1 MADSQ
6 QKKMAKNQ
14 VIAIDIGTNTAKMVQ
29 LEQSSGAVHLINAN
43 IVTYPDKED
52 QQQVAE
58 SVKRLWESVG
68 DSPVQGNLRSLFN
81 RDRTEVVLALPRFL
95 VNTKRLANLPAAGD
109 EQLASIVAIAAEAE
123 LPFRI
128 EEAIFTYHDVQRT
141 SEATSVELISTRR
154 ATVTGYL
161 DLLEQIGVSPSGV
174 TPSMIAIA
182 EVAANSAGTKST
194 FVVDIG
200 AEQTDFCFMQGQEL
214 RFSRSFR
221 LGGNHLSEHIS
232 SSLNIDI
239 EAAAQEKQYVSAS
252 EAPASTWTT
261 QFIAELQRSIV
272 AATAHRESNS
282 RRSSVINDQLQEG
295 SVAATGDSLTDNH
308 SAEEETEL
316 WLCGEGAR
324 VQDLASICE
333 AELDIPTQLW
343 NPLHTLQQHADIDI
357 RPLHPGVEAILDEWG
372 DTLAVPLGVGLNAL
386 KPGPQVSL
394 LPQEAVE
401 TLTQT
406 TRQRQL
412 LAAAGLGILLV
423 GGIFFGGYTL
433 QRAQQH
439 RNEAVEAQLAHY
451 AQPMAA
457 AQAQLGREL
466 ALTDML
472 AHHISPLDILYAL
485 SEMFGDRTQV
495 AWTNFNITNLH
506 EPTIARI
513 TFNLESAS
521 HNAINTLLGA
531 LDRSGVFTNVRP
543 GEVTTITQN
552 RKQIFQV
559 QVRCNLTASAIKAFA
574 KKRYPM
580 PEIQIDEPET
590 DTELRLSPPMTETL
604 EDEKNE

>member
-1 MADSQ
+1 
-6 QKKMAKNQ
+6 MAKNRI
-14 VIAIDIGTNTAKMVQ
+14 IAIDIGTNTAKMVQ
-29 LEQSSGAVHLINAN
+29 LEQSSAAVHLINAN
-43 IVTYPDKED
+43 VVTYPDKED

-81 RDRTEVVLALPRFL
+81 RDRTDVVLALPRFL

-161 DLLEQIGVSPSGV
+161 DLLEQIGVSASGI
-174 TPSMIAIA
+174 TPSMIAVA
-182 EVAANSAGTKST
+182 EVAANGGCTKST

-239 EAAAQEKQYVSAS
+239 EAAAQEKQHVSAS

-261 QFIAELQRSIV
+261 QFIAELQRSIA
-272 AATAHRESNS
+272 AATVHRESNGFGAEES
-282 RRSSVINDQLQEG
+282 TDADQGL
-295 SVAATGDSLTDNH
+295 SLT
-308 SAEEETEL
+308 EGGTEL

-324 VQDLASICE
+324 VLDLASACE
-333 AELDIPTQLW
+333 AELNIPTQLW
-343 NPLHTLQQHADIDI
+343 NPLHALQQHAGVDI
-357 RPLHPGVEAILDEWG
+357 RPLRPAVEAILDEWG

-433 QRAQQH
+433 QRAQKH
-439 RNEAVEAQLAHY
+439 RNEAVEAQLTHY

-472 AHHISPLDILYAL
+472 AHHISPLDILHAL

-506 EPTIARI
+506 EPTTARI

-521 HNAINTLLGA
+521 HNAINTLLRA

-559 QVRCNLTASAIKAFA
+559 QVRCNLTASAIKTFA

-580 PEIQIDEPET
+580 PEIQIDEPEM

>member
-1 MADSQ
+1 
-6 QKKMAKNQ
+6 MAKNQ

-29 LEQSSGAVHLINAN
+29 LEQSSAAVHLINASV
-43 IVTYPDKED
+43 VTYPNKDD
-52 QQQVAE
+52 RQQIAE
-58 SVKRLWESVG
+58 SVKHLWESLG
-68 DSPVQGNLRSLFN
+68 DPPMQGNLRSLFN
-81 RDRTEVVLALPRFL
+81 RDKTEVALALPRFL

-109 EQLASIVAIAAEAE
+109 EQLTSIVAIAAEAE

-141 SEATSVELISTRR
+141 SETSSVELISTRR
-154 ATVTGYL
+154 TTVTDYL
-161 DLLEQIGVSPSGV
+161 DLLEQIGVSASAV

-182 EVAANSAGTKST
+182 EVAANSACTKPT

-200 AEQTDFCFMQGQEL
+200 AEQTDFCFMQGQKL

-221 LGGNHLSEHIS
+221 LGGSHLSEHLS
-232 SSLNIDI
+232 RALDIDI
-239 EAAAQEKQYVSAS
+239 ETASQERQQISAS
-252 EAPASTWTT
+252 EAPTYTWTT
-261 QFIAELQRSIV
+261 QLIGELRRSIA
-272 AATAHRESNS
+272 AATAHRESNGFGTEE
-282 RRSSVINDQLQEG
+282 D
-295 SVAATGDSLTDNH
+295 TGGYQDISLV
-308 SAEEETEL
+308 EREIEL

-324 VQDLASICE
+324 VPDLASACE
-333 AELDIPTQLW
+333 AELDISTQLW
-343 NPLHTLQQHADIDI
+343 NPLHALQQHAGVDI
-357 RPLHPGVEAILDEWG
+357 RPVRPGVEAVLDEWG
-372 DTLAVPLGVGLNAL
+372 DTLAVPLGVGLSTL
-386 KPGPQVSL
+386 QPGPQISL

-412 LAAAGLGILLV
+412 LAAAGLGVLLI
-423 GGIFFGGYTL
+423 GGVLFGGYTL

-439 RNEAVEAQLAHY
+439 RSEAVETQLAHY

-457 AQAQLGREL
+457 AKAQLGREL

-472 AHHISPLDILYAL
+472 AHHISPLDVLHAL

-495 AWTNFNITNLH
+495 AWTNFNIINLH
-506 EPTIARI
+506 EPTTARI

-521 HNAINTLLGA
+521 HNAINTLLRS

-559 QVRCNLTASAIKAFA
+559 QVRCNLTASAVKALA

-580 PEIQIDEPET
+580 PEPQIDETANMEPYVE
-590 DTELRLSPPMTETL
+590 PPMLETF
-604 EDEKNE
+604 ENEMNEKTK

>member
-1 MADSQ
+1 
-6 QKKMAKNQ
+6 MAKNQ
-14 VIAIDIGTNTAKMVQ
+14 VIAIDIGTNAAKIVQ
-29 LEQSSGAVHLINAN
+29 LEQSSAAVHLINAN

-68 DSPVQGNLRSLFN
+68 DSPVQGKLRSLFN
-81 RDRTEVVLALPRFL
+81 RDSTEVVLALPRSL

-161 DLLEQIGVSPSGV
+161 DLLEQIGVSASGV

-182 EVAANSAGTKST
+182 EVAANSGCTKST

-232 SSLNIDI
+232 SALNIDI
-239 EAAAQEKQYVSAS
+239 EAAAQEKQHVSAS

-261 QFIAELQRSIV
+261 QLIAELQRSIV

-282 RRSSVINDQLQEG
+282 RQPSIINDQLQEG
-295 SVAATGDSLTDNH
+295 SVAATGDSLTDNR
-308 SAEEETEL
+308 SAEAETEL

-324 VQDLASICE
+324 VQGLASICE
-333 AELDIPTQLW
+333 AELDIPTQSW
-343 NPLHTLQQHADIDI
+343 NPLHTLQRHADIEI
-357 RPLHPGVEAILDEWG
+357 RPLHPGVEATLEEWG

-433 QRAQQH
+433 QRAQKH
-439 RNEAVEAQLAHY
+439 RNEAVEAQLTHY

-472 AHHISPLDILYAL
+472 AHHISPLDILHAL
-485 SEMFGDRTQV
+485 SGMFGDRTQV

-506 EPTIARI
+506 EPTTARI

-521 HNAINTLLGA
+521 HNAINTLLRS

-580 PEIQIDEPET
+580 PKIQIDEPET
-590 DTELRLSPPMTETL
+590 DTELRLSPPMTKTL
-604 EDEKNE
+604 EDEKKE